1 LIASQGVIAVAVSP
15 IRIPDKAPTGDAGRV
30 IGPPLSEGAGP
41 AGPVTL
47 SDRLGPAEALADL
60 LAGNR
65 RFAAGRP
72 RYGHD
77 VTSPAA
83 RTAVHRPYAL
93 VAGCLDSRVPPEGVF
108 DQDFG
113 AVVVVRT
120 GGHVLDAA
128 GLGSVEFAVTAFDLS
143 LVVILGHQYCGAV
156 SAAVDAFGSGV
167 QPGGTVGRLVAD
179 IAPAVRESA
188 NGDPAGLV
196 DRTVDRHV
204 TRTVSVVAELPAVRE
219 RVSAGGLAVVGA
231 RYQID
236 TGQVGLLT

>member
-1 LIASQGVIAVAVSP
+1 
-15 IRIPDKAPTGDAGRV
+15 
-30 IGPPLSEGAGP
+30 
-41 AGPVTL
+41 VTL
-47 SDRLGPAEALADL
+47 RDRPGPNEALADL

-72 RYGHD
+72 RHGHD

-83 RTAVHRPYAL
+83 RTAVHQPYAL
-93 VAGCLDSRVPPEGVF
+93 VIGCLDSRVPPEGVF

-128 GLGSVEFAVTAFDLS
+128 GLGSVEFAVTAFNLS
-143 LVVILGHQYCGAV
+143 LVVILGHQYCGAAT
-156 SAAVDAFGSGV
+156 AAIEALGSGV
-167 QPGGTVGRLVAD
+167 EPAGTVGRLVDA

-188 NGDPAGLV
+188 DGDPAGLL

-204 TRTVSVVAELPAVRE
+204 ARTLAVVSGLPAVRE
-219 RVSAGGLAVVGA
+219 RRSAGALAVVGA

-236 TGQVGLLT
+236 TGEVAVLT

>member
-1 LIASQGVIAVAVSP
+1 MTFRDRP
-15 IRIPDKAPTGDAGRV
+15 
-30 IGPPLSEGAGP
+30 GPS
-41 AGPVTL
+41 
-47 SDRLGPAEALADL
+47 EALADL

-72 RYGHD
+72 RHGHD

-83 RTAVHRPYAL
+83 RTAAHHPYAL
-93 VAGCLDSRVPPEGVF
+93 VIGCLDSRVPPEGVF

-120 GGHVLDAA
+120 GGHVLDTA

-156 SAAVDAFGSGV
+156 TAAIEALGSGTE
-167 QPGGTVGRLVAD
+167 PAGTVGRLVDD

-188 NGDPAGLV
+188 DGDPAGLL

-204 TRTVSVVAELPAVRE
+204 ARTLAVVCDLPAVAE
-219 RVSAGGLAVVGA
+219 RRSAGGLAVVGA

-236 TGQVGLLT
+236 TGEVTLVA

>member
-1 LIASQGVIAVAVSP
+1 VTFRDRP
-15 IRIPDKAPTGDAGRV
+15 
-30 IGPPLSEGAGP
+30 GPS
-41 AGPVTL
+41 
-47 SDRLGPAEALADL
+47 EALADL

-72 RYGHD
+72 RHGHD

-83 RTAVHRPYAL
+83 RTAAHHPYAL
-93 VAGCLDSRVPPEGVF
+93 VIGCLDSRVPPEGVF

-156 SAAVDAFGSGV
+156 TAAVEALGSGV
-167 QPGGTVGRLVAD
+167 EPAGTVGRLVDD

-188 NGDPAGLV
+188 DGDPAGLL

-204 TRTVSVVAELPAVRE
+204 ARTLAVVSDLPAVRE
-219 RVSAGGLAVVGA
+219 RRSAGELAVVGA

-236 TGQVGLLT
+236 TGEVAVLT

>member
-1 LIASQGVIAVAVSP
+1 MS
-15 IRIPDKAPTGDAGRV
+15 
-30 IGPPLSEGAGP
+30 
-41 AGPVTL
+41 PVTL
-47 SDRLGPAEALADL
+47 RDRPEAAEALADL

-65 RFAAGRP
+65 RFAAGRA

-77 VTSPAA
+77 VTSVAA

-93 VAGCLDSRVPPEGVF
+93 VIGCLDSRVPPEGVF

-143 LVVILGHQYCGAV
+143 VVVILGHQYCGAV
-156 SAAVDAFGSGV
+156 TAAVEVLGSGV
-167 QPGGTVGRLVAD
+167 EPGGTVRHLIAD
-179 IAPAVRESA
+179 IAPAVQESA
-188 NGDPAGLV
+188 NGDPDGLV
-196 DRTVDRHV
+196 ERAVDRHV
-204 TRTVSVVAELPAVRE
+204 TRTVAVVSELPTVRE
-219 RVSAGGLAVVGA
+219 RVTAGGLAVVGA

-236 TGQVGLLT
+236 TGEVALLDS

>member
-1 LIASQGVIAVAVSP
+1 
-15 IRIPDKAPTGDAGRV
+15 V
-30 IGPPLSEGAGP
+30 IGAPLSEGGGST
-41 AGPVTL
+41 GPVTFR
-47 SDRLGPAEALADL
+47 DRPRPVEALSDL

-77 VTSPAA
+77 ATSPAA

-93 VAGCLDSRVPPEGVF
+93 VIGCLDSRVPPEGVF

-143 LVVILGHQYCGAV
+143 VVVILGHQYCGAV
-156 SAAVDAFGSGV
+156 TAAVEALGSGV
-167 QPGGTVGRLVAD
+167 EPGGTVGHLIAD
-179 IAPAVRESA
+179 IAPAVRESVD
-188 NGDPAGLV
+188 GDPDGLV
-196 DRTVDRHV
+196 DRVVDRHV
-204 TRTVSVVAELPAVRE
+204 TRTVAVVSELPAVRE
-219 RVSAGGLAVVGA
+219 RVTANELAVAGA

-236 TGQVGLLT
+236 TGEVALLDS

>member
-1 LIASQGVIAVAVSP
+1 VTFRDRP
-15 IRIPDKAPTGDAGRV
+15 
-30 IGPPLSEGAGP
+30 GP
-41 AGPVTL
+41 A
-47 SDRLGPAEALADL
+47 AALADL

-72 RYGHD
+72 RNGHD

-93 VAGCLDSRVPPEGVF
+93 VVGCLDSRVPPEGVF
-108 DQDFG
+108 DRDFG

-120 GGHVLDAA
+120 GGHVLDVA

-156 SAAVDAFGSGV
+156 TAAIDALGSGV
-167 QPGGTVGRLVAD
+167 EPAGTVGRLVAD
-179 IAPAVRESA
+179 IAPAMRESID
-188 NGDPAGLV
+188 GDPAGLL

-204 TRTVSVVAELPAVRE
+204 ARTVAVVSDLPAVRD
-219 RVSAGGLAVVGA
+219 RVSAGDLAVVGA

-236 TGQVGLLT
+236 TGEVALLT

>member
-1 LIASQGVIAVAVSP
+1 VTGV
-15 IRIPDKAPTGDAGRV
+15 
-30 IGPPLSEGAGP
+30 PLYEESGSMS
-41 AGPVTL
+41 PVTFR
-47 SDRLGPAEALADL
+47 DRPGPSEALADL

-72 RYGHD
+72 RHGHD

-83 RTAVHRPYAL
+83 RTAVHQPYAL
-93 VAGCLDSRVPPEGVF
+93 VIGCLDSRVPPEGVF

-143 LVVILGHQYCGAV
+143 LVVILGHQYCGAAT
-156 SAAVDAFGSGV
+156 AAIEALGSGV
-167 QPGGTVGRLVAD
+167 EPTGTVGRLVD
-179 IAPAVRESA
+179 EIAPAVRESA
-188 NGDPAGLV
+188 DGDPAGLL

-204 TRTVSVVAELPAVRE
+204 ARTLAVVSDLPAVRE
-219 RVSAGGLAVVGA
+219 RRAAGALAVVGA

-236 TGQVGLLT
+236 TGEVAVLT